1 MLVYGVIKKVA
12 VFLRFFKMSDGIAL
26 KDVKRGGVDVTP
38 QQLLLDL

>member
-26 KDVKRGGVDVTP
+26 KDVERGGVDVTP